1 MTAFRRKLNESQP
14 YSIVY
19 GSYHGASFSQAGR
32 YFDGEKLEIAIPGQA
47 ALPDLPS
54 PVDQAARLAELMAG
68 GTTLIAAASMVQAEV
83 DEYEA
88 ALKAATSPSR
98 RALASV
104 TRAPVE
110 MTVPPVSDLPVPPAP
125 PPPDGASGR
134 KDQKAVPVDD
144 AGRPVW
150 EWGWNEMLTHCKEI
164 GIDRPQN
171 REACIIT
178 LKAIYDL
185 AS

>member
-14 YSIVY
+14 YSSVY

-54 PVDQAARLAELMAG
+54 PVDQAARLAELMAS
-68 GTTLIAAASMVQAEV
+68 GTTLMDAAAAVQAEV

-88 ALKAATSPSR
+88 ALKAATSNR
-98 RALASV
+98 RAPASA

-110 MTVPPVSDLPVPPAP
+110 KAVPPVSDLPVPPAP
-125 PPPDGASGR
+125 SPADGESGR

-178 LKAIYDL
+178 LKALYDV